1 MSSIVYPVRGELAP
15 SFILPSASNP
25 RFNFSNAAGRYLVLC
40 FFHSADDPRSM
51 ARIEAALARPDIFD
65 DSHVSFFGLS
75 TDPEDQAQGRVTN
88 RLPGYRILW
97 DHDCTASRLY
107 GAVDAAGLHRGLWVV
122 TDPRMRILDVV
133 PFREDGGDIAQVLDH
148 VASLPPLDSF
158 AGTPLMA
165 PILFLPDVFEP
176 ALCQHL
182 ISLYEAQGGEES
194 GVMREIDGR
203 TVGVHD
209 RNHKSRK
216 DIILSD
222 RDLIAGIRSRI
233 ARRVIPEIRKA
244 HQFEVTRMERYIV
257 SCYAAEDGGH
267 FAPHRDNTTSGTAHR
282 RFAVSI
288 NLNADFEG
296 GEVGFPEYGPRRFK
310 APPGGAVVFSCSLL
324 HSVSKVT
331 AGRRYA
337 FLPFLYDEAA
347 AKVREAN
354 QHLLGA
360 SPARTEAEAGAPSG

>member
-1 MSSIVYPVRGELAP
+1 
-15 SFILPSASNP
+15 
-25 RFNFSNAAGRYLVLC
+25 
-40 FFHSADDPRSM
+40 
-51 ARIEAALARPDIFD
+51 
-65 DSHVSFFGLS
+65 
-75 TDPEDQAQGRVTN
+75 
-88 RLPGYRILW
+88 
-97 DHDCTASRLY
+97 
-107 GAVDAAGLHRGLWVV
+107 
-122 TDPRMRILDVV
+122 MRILDVV
-133 PFREDGGDIAQVLDH
+133 PFRKDGGDIAQVLDR
-148 VASLPPLDSF
+148 VASLPPVDSF

-182 ISLYEAQGGEES
+182 IGLYEAQGGEES

-203 TVGVHD
+203 TVGVND

-216 DIILSD
+216 DITLTD
-222 RDLIAGIRSRI
+222 RDLIAGIQSRI
-233 ARRVIPEIRKA
+233 RRRVVPEIRKA
-244 HQFEVTRMERYIV
+244 HQFEATRMERYIV

-267 FAPHRDNTTSGTAHR
+267 FSPHRDNTTSGTAHR

-331 AGRRYA
+331 GGCRYA

-347 AKVREAN
+347 ARVRAAN
-354 QHLLGA
+354 QHLLGG
-360 SPARTEAEAGAPSG
+360 SPAKAETEAGVAPG